1 MIFQRCALLDVKGD
15 VVDLNVCAQYVVC
28 VYMHCVCVCVCVCA
42 SVGALVLAG
51 VAFVFAGILRIRKVD
66 EAG

>member
-28 VYMHCVCVCVCVCA
+28 VYMHCVCVCVCV
-42 SVGALVLAG
+42 GARVLVHWCWRG
-51 VAFVFAGILRIRKVD
+51 
-66 EAG
+66 

>member
-28 VYMHCVCVCVCVCA
+28 VYMHCVCLCSRVRVRVCSSPRVSQFPVRFLHA
-42 SVGALVLAG
+42 YAT
-51 VAFVFAGILRIRKVD
+51 I
-66 EAG
+66 

>member
-28 VYMHCVCVCVCVCA
+28 VYMHCVCVCVCA

>member
-42 SVGALVLAG
+42 RECWCIGVGGGSVCVC
-51 VAFVFAGILRIRKVD
+51 RHTSNSKS
-66 EAG
+66 